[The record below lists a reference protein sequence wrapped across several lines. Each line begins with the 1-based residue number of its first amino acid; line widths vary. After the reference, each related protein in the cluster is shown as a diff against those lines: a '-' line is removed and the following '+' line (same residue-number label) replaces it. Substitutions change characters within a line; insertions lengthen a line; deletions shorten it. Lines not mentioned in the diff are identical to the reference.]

1 MADNI
6 IIKELQVLFIS
17 KKVDNYD
24 NMVSYFKITDPNIS
38 KQSRIVNKTPDRIY
52 KPFWKTDKGETM
64 LKVKTKYVPRDDL
77 ESKSSYEC
85 DLELVAYYVEKTAN
99 ELKGYYAKMKN
110 IKDEEN
116 E

>member
-6 IIKELQVLFIS
+6 SKELQVQFIS

-38 KQSRIVNKTPDRIY
+38 EQFKVVNKRPDRIY
-52 KPFWKTDKGETM
+52 KPFWETDKGETM
-64 LKVKTKYVPRDDL
+64 LKVTTKYVLRDDL
-77 ESKSSYEC
+77 ESRSSYEC
-85 DLELVAYYVEKTAN
+85 DPELVAYYVEKTAN

>member
-1 MADNI
+1 MADNL
-6 IIKELQVLFIS
+6 IIKELQVQFIS

-38 KQSRIVNKTPDRIY
+38 KQLRIVNKMSDRIY

-64 LKVKTKYVPRDDL
+64 LKVKTKYVQRDDL

>member
-6 IIKELQVLFIS
+6 SIKELQVQFIS

-38 KQSRIVNKTPDRIY
+38 KQLRIVNKMSDRIY

-64 LKVKTKYVPRDDL
+64 LKVKTKYVMRDDL
-77 ESKSSYEC
+77 ESKSFYEC
-85 DLELVAYYVEKTAN
+85 DLELVAYYVEKTVD
-99 ELKGYYAKMKN
+99 LKGYYAKMKN